1 MTIHSQQQRDISRKY
16 CPRFGEIAV
25 EKGFI
30 TEEQLAS
37 ALRIQIED
45 ELEKRARRYLGV
57 ILFDKDWM
65 TSEQIEEV
73 LNLLFRRMRD
83 DGGLEDPALVPTR
96 GV

>member
-1 MTIHSQQQRDISRKY
+1 MHNEQQRDISRKY

-30 TEEQLAS
+30 SEAQLNS
-37 ALRIQIED
+37 ALRIQVED
-45 ELEKRARRYLGV
+45 ELAQRSRRFLGV

-73 LNLLFRRMRD
+73 LYLLFRRMR
-83 DGGLEDPALVPTR
+83 EAREIAAR
-96 GV
+96 GVVPAVGT